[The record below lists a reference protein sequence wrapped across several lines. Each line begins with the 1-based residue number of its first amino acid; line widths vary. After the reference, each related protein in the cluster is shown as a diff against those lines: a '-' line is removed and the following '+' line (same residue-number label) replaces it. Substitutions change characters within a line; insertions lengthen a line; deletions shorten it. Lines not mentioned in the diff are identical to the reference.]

1 MNVEDA
7 INKRR
12 SVRKFKD
19 KEISADEV
27 MDLLDAARKA
37 PSSGNLQSWKF
48 ILVKNQDSKNQV
60 ADACFQQNW
69 ISSAPLI
76 IVVVALMEDV
86 KRHYGVRGEML
97 YSVQNCAL
105 AVENLL
111 LRATDLGLSATFV
124 SAFEEGMIKRLLK
137 IPDHTRPQAIIPIGF
152 SDEVHDTKLLESLE
166 SMCYFEQYG
175 GRVEDFDEAFYQ
187 WSGMAKKQVDKLL
200 RKVKKGS
207 VALKDRINEKVN
219 KKD

>member
-27 MDLLDAARKA
+27 IELLDAARKA

-60 ADACFQQNW
+60 ADSCFQQNW
-69 ISSAPLI
+69 ISQAPLI
-76 IVVVALMEDV
+76 IVVVALIKDV

-105 AVENLL
+105 AIENLL

-124 SAFEEGMIKRLLK
+124 SAFEEGMIKRILK
-137 IPDHTRPQAIIPIGF
+137 IPDTARPQAVIPIGY
-152 SDEVHDTKLLESLE
+152 SDEINDNKLLESIE
-166 SMCYFEQYG
+166 SMCYFENYG

-187 WSGMAKKQVDKLL
+187 WSGIAKKQIDKVL

-207 VALKDRINEKVN
+207 IALKDKIQERIKQ
-219 KKD
+219 KA